1 MCPFSL
7 LFVLTSPHPS
17 LFPFR
22 DALLREGQEQISMS
36 FWNDPL
42 KVAADWLMGIFT
54 GWGMPEVAAQILIG
68 FLGIFVLIS
77 LLMVLDIFLVWVERK
92 VVSRFQDR
100 IGPNR
105 VGPFGLIQ
113 PFADIIKLL
122 IKEDITPGG
131 ADRVVYN
138 IAPMLSMMSVLIL
151 WAVVPLA
158 PRIIGVDLN
167 IGALYIIAA
176 GAIGTL
182 SIIMAGW
189 SSNNKFA
196 LIGAFRQVA
205 VMVSFEIP
213 MLTML
218 LIPTIFAGSMGFNA
232 ITEAQDIWF
241 FWLAPLAAIIFLI
254 AAIAELGRAPFDMSE
269 GESELVAGFNT
280 EYSGMKFGMFYAGEL
295 LHAFTFGGFWA
306 ILFFGG
312 YRFFG
317 LERVSAFLAIA
328 VIIFKAFIGYWI
340 IMWIKYTLMRIR
352 IDHMLAFNWKFLT
365 PLAFTLLMVVAL
377 MNALLKGT
385 PTLVYVA
392 GMFLS
397 NLGLGWIALEVV
409 RSYSHGEREKVEGPK
424 PVVEAVHH

>member
-1 MCPFSL
+1 MN
-7 LFVLTSPHPS
+7 
-17 LFPFR
+17 
-22 DALLREGQEQISMS
+22 

-42 KVAADWLMGIFT
+42 KAAADWLLGIFT
-54 GWGMPEVAAQILIG
+54 GWGMSETLALILIG
-68 FLGIFVLIS
+68 FLGVFLLIG

-113 PFADIIKLL
+113 PFADIIKLI

-131 ADRVVYN
+131 ADKVVYN
-138 IAPMLSMMSVLIL
+138 LAPILSMMSVLIL

-158 PRIIGVDLN
+158 PTFLGVDLN
-167 IGALYIIAA
+167 IGVLYVIAA

-205 VMVSFEIP
+205 VMISFEVP
-213 MLTML
+213 MLTMM
-218 LIPTIFAGSMGFNA
+218 LIPTIFAGSMGMNA
-232 ITEAQDIWF
+232 IIQGQNVWY
-241 FWLAPLAAIIFLI
+241 FWIAPLAAVIFLI
-254 AAIAELGRAPFDMSE
+254 AAIAELGRAPFDMAE
-269 GESELVAGFNT
+269 GESELVSGFNI

-295 LHAFTFGGFWA
+295 LHAFTFGGFLA

-317 LERVSAFLAIA
+317 LEKVSPFLAIA
-328 VIIFKAFIGYWI
+328 TLIFKAFVGYFI
-340 IMWIKYTLMRIR
+340 IMWVKYTLLRIR

-365 PLAFTLLMVVAL
+365 PLAFVLLMVIAL
-377 MNALLKGT
+377 MNALLAGT
-385 PTLVYVA
+385 STWVYVPV
-392 GMFLS
+392 MFLS
-397 NLGLGWIALEVV
+397 NVVVAWIALEIA
-409 RSYSHGEREKVEGPK
+409 RSHSRQEREKVEGPNTAGTL
-424 PVVEAVHH
+424 VEIEAAHQ

>member
-1 MCPFSL
+1 
-7 LFVLTSPHPS
+7 
-17 LFPFR
+17 
-22 DALLREGQEQISMS
+22 MS

-42 KVAADWLMGIFT
+42 KVAADWLLGIFT
-54 GWGMPEVAAQILIG
+54 GWGMPELAANILIG
-68 FLGIFVLIS
+68 FLGVLLLIS

-113 PFADIIKLL
+113 PFADIIKLI
-122 IKEDITPGG
+122 IKEDTTPGG
-131 ADRVVYN
+131 ADKVVYN

-158 PRIIGVDLN
+158 PTILGVDLN

-218 LIPTIFAGSMGFNA
+218 LIPTIFAQSMGMGA
-232 ITEAQDIWF
+232 IIQAQDVWF
-241 FWLAPLAAIIFLI
+241 VLLAPLAALIFLI
-254 AAIAELGRAPFDMSE
+254 AAIAELGRAPFDMAE
-269 GESELVAGFNT
+269 GESELVSGYNI

-317 LERVSAFLAIA
+317 LEQVSPFLAIA
-328 VIIFKAFIGYWI
+328 VIIFKAFVGYWI
-340 IMWIKYTLMRIR
+340 IMWVKYTLMRIR

-365 PLAFTLLMVVAL
+365 PLSFVLLMVTAL
-377 MNALLKGT
+377 MNALLAGT
-385 PTLVYVA
+385 PTWVYIA

-397 NLGLGWIALEVV
+397 NVLVAWLATEVA
-409 RSYSHGEREKVEGPK
+409 RAYSRKEREKVEGMSK
-424 PVVEAVHH
+424 AEAIAEAAHH

>member
-1 MCPFSL
+1 MAWILGPKKPNPIKQTTYECGIETVGDSWVQFKAQYYIFALVFLIFDVETVFLFPVGCETWSAGYVCRDGRHHLHSHPHCGPGVHVAQGNVGVGVNNYVIKKKADWINPFSL
-7 LFVLTSPHPS
+7 FFVLTSPS
-17 LFPFR
+17 LSHSVQGVG
-22 DALLREGQEQISMS
+22 DEGQEQLMS

-42 KVAADWLMGIFT
+42 KVAADWLLGIFT
-54 GWGMPEVAAQILIG
+54 GWGMPEIAAQVLIG
-68 FLGIFVLIS
+68 FLGVLYSIS
-77 LLMVLDIFLVWVERK
+77 ILMVLDIFLVWVERK

-131 ADRVVYN
+131 ADKVVYN

-158 PRIIGVDLN
+158 PTILGVDLN

-213 MLTML
+213 MLTIL
-218 LIPTIFAGSMGFNA
+218 LIPTIFAGSMGMNA
-232 ITEAQDIWF
+232 ITQAQDIWYV
-241 FWLAPLAAIIFLI
+241 LLSPLGALIFLI
-254 AAIAELGRAPFDMSE
+254 AAIAELGRAPFDMAE
-269 GESELVAGFNT
+269 G
-280 EYSGMKFGMFYAGEL
+280 
-295 LHAFTFGGFWA
+295 
-306 ILFFGG
+306 
-312 YRFFG
+312 R
-317 LERVSAFLAIA
+317 
-328 VIIFKAFIGYWI
+328 IGVGRW
-340 IMWIKYTLMRIR
+340 LQ
-352 IDHMLAFNWKFLT
+352 H
-365 PLAFTLLMVVAL
+365 
-377 MNALLKGT
+377 
-385 PTLVYVA
+385 
-392 GMFLS
+392 
-397 NLGLGWIALEVV
+397 
-409 RSYSHGEREKVEGPK
+409 
-424 PVVEAVHH
+424 

>member
-1 MCPFSL
+1 
-7 LFVLTSPHPS
+7 
-17 LFPFR
+17 
-22 DALLREGQEQISMS
+22 MS

-42 KVAADWLMGIFT
+42 KVASDWLMGIFT
-54 GWGMPEVAAQILIG
+54 GWGMAPIVAQILIG
-68 FLGIFVLIS
+68 FLGIFILIA
-77 LLMVLDIFLVWVERK
+77 LLMVVDIFLVWVERK
-92 VVSRFQDR
+92 VVARFQDR

-105 VGPFGLIQ
+105 LGPWGLIQ
-113 PFADIIKLL
+113 PFADIIKLI
-122 IKEDITPGG
+122 IKEDTTPSG
-131 ADRVVYN
+131 ADKVVYN
-138 IAPMLSMMSVLIL
+138 IAPLLSMMSVLIL

-158 PRIIGVDLN
+158 PQIIGVDLN

-189 SSNNKFA
+189 ASNNKFA

-205 VMVSFEIP
+205 VMVSFEVP

-232 ITEAQDIWF
+232 VIQAQYPIPF
-241 FWLAPLAAIIFLI
+241 FLLAPLAAIIFLI
-254 AAIAELGRAPFDMSE
+254 AAIAELGRAPFDMAE

-312 YRFFG
+312 YGLFG
-317 LERVSAFLAIA
+317 LEKIPALAWLNNPFIH
-328 VIIFKAFIGYWI
+328 IFVLVVKAMIGYWI

-365 PLAFTLLMVVAL
+365 PLAFVLLMVVAL

-385 PTLVYVA
+385 SLWVYTA

-397 NLGLGWIALEVV
+397 NVVVGWVALEAA
-409 RSYSHGEREKVEGPK
+409 RAYSRRERAKVEGVKEVMTTSPNG
-424 PVVEAVHH
+424 PLG

>member
-1 MCPFSL
+1 MN
-7 LFVLTSPHPS
+7 
-17 LFPFR
+17 
-22 DALLREGQEQISMS
+22 

-42 KVAADWLMGIFT
+42 KVAADWLLGIFT
-54 GWGMPEVAAQILIG
+54 GWGMSETLALILIG
-68 FLGIFVLIS
+68 FLGVLLLIS

-113 PFADIIKLL
+113 PFADIIKLI

-131 ADRVVYN
+131 ADKVVYN
-138 IAPMLSMMSVLIL
+138 LAPILSMMSVLIL

-158 PRIIGVDLN
+158 PTVLGVDLN
-167 IGALYIIAA
+167 IGVLYIIAA

-182 SIIMAGW
+182 AIIMAGW

-205 VMVSFEIP
+205 VMISFEVP

-218 LIPTIFAGSMGFNA
+218 LIPTIFAGSMGMNA
-232 ITEAQDIWF
+232 IIEGQDVWY
-241 FWLAPLAAIIFLI
+241 FWLAPLAALIFLI
-254 AAIAELGRAPFDMSE
+254 AAIAELGRAPFDMAE
-269 GESELVAGFNT
+269 GESELVSGFNI

-295 LHAFTFGGFWA
+295 LHAFTFGGFLA

-317 LERVSAFLAIA
+317 LEQVSPFLSVA
-328 VIIFKAFIGYWI
+328 VIIFKAFVGYFI
-340 IMWIKYTLMRIR
+340 IMWVKYTLLRIR

-365 PLAFTLLMVVAL
+365 PLAFTLLMVIAL
-377 MNALLKGT
+377 MNALLAGT
-385 PTLVYVA
+385 PTWLYVA
-392 GMFLS
+392 LMFLS
-397 NLGLGWIALEVV
+397 NVVVAWIALEIA
-409 RSYSHGEREKVEGPK
+409 RTYSRREREKVEVSKAGSL
-424 PVVEAVHH
+424 VEIEAAHQ

>member
-1 MCPFSL
+1 
-7 LFVLTSPHPS
+7 
-17 LFPFR
+17 
-22 DALLREGQEQISMS
+22 MS

-54 GWGMPEVAAQILIG
+54 GWGMPEIAAQILIG
-68 FLGIFVLIS
+68 FLGIFILIAV
-77 LLMVLDIFLVWVERK
+77 LMVLDIALVWVERK
-92 VVSRFQDR
+92 VVARFQDR

-105 VGPFGLIQ
+105 LGPFGLIQ

-122 IKEDITPGG
+122 IKEDTTPGG
-131 ADRVVYN
+131 ADKVVYN

-158 PRIIGVDLN
+158 PKILGVDLN
-167 IGALYIIAA
+167 IGVLYIIAA

-205 VMVSFEIP
+205 VMISFEIP
-213 MLTML
+213 MLATM
-218 LIPTIFAGSMGFNA
+218 LIPTIFSGSMG
-232 ITEAQDIWF
+232 TS
-241 FWLAPLAAIIFLI
+241 AIIEGQNVWYFLLSPLGALVFLI
-254 AAIAELGRAPFDMSE
+254 AAIAELGRSPFDMAE
-269 GESELVAGFNT
+269 GESELVSGYNI

-306 ILFFGG
+306 IMFFGG

-317 LERVSAFLAIA
+317 LEKVSPFLAIA
-328 VIIFKAFIGYWI
+328 VLLFKAFIGYWI
-340 IMWIKYTLMRIR
+340 IMWVKYTLLRIR

-365 PLAFTLLMVVAL
+365 PLTFVLLMVTAL
-377 MNALLKGT
+377 MNSLLAGT
-385 PTLVYVA
+385 STWLYIM

-397 NLGLGWIALEVV
+397 NILVAWGALEVA
-409 RSYSHGEREKVEGPK
+409 RSYSHKEREKAEGPK
-424 PVVEAVHH
+424 PVVETAHH

>member
-1 MCPFSL
+1 
-7 LFVLTSPHPS
+7 
-17 LFPFR
+17 
-22 DALLREGQEQISMS
+22 MS

-42 KVAADWLMGIFT
+42 KVAADWLLGIFT
-54 GWGMPEVAAQILIG
+54 GWGMPELAANILIG
-68 FLGIFVLIS
+68 FLGVLLLIS

-113 PFADIIKLL
+113 PFADIIKLI
-122 IKEDITPGG
+122 IKEDTTPGG
-131 ADRVVYN
+131 ADKVVYN

-158 PRIIGVDLN
+158 PTILGVDLN

-218 LIPTIFAGSMGFNA
+218 LIPTIFAESMGMNT
-232 ITEAQDIWF
+232 IIERQDIWYVF
-241 FWLAPLAAIIFLI
+241 LAPLAALIFLI
-254 AAIAELGRAPFDMSE
+254 AAIAELGRAPFDMAE
-269 GESELVAGFNT
+269 GESELVSGYNI

-317 LERVSAFLAIA
+317 LEQVSPFLAIA
-328 VIIFKAFIGYWI
+328 VIVFKAFLGYWI
-340 IMWIKYTLMRIR
+340 IMWVKYTLMRIR

-365 PLAFTLLMVVAL
+365 PLSFVLLMVTAL
-377 MNALLKGT
+377 MNALLAGT
-385 PTLVYVA
+385 PVLVYIA

-397 NLGLGWIALEVV
+397 NVLVAWLSTEIA
-409 RSYSHGEREKVEGPK
+409 RSYSRREREKVEGMSK
-424 PVVEAVHH
+424 AEAIAEAAHH